1 MYNISIG
8 SFYFP
13 ILNKKLIRGGNMNC
27 PYVMRVCKECGE
39 VKFLFKFIK
48 NKKSKY
54 GFEKKCKQCQ
64 SEYQAKYYKGHKEE
78 KVEYQKKHKE
88 KIMKY
93 KKEYN
98 RERKEEIVEHN
109 KRYYKEHKEE
119 ITERNKKYYEGHKEE
134 ILVYKKKYLR
144 ENREEILEYQ
154 KKYKQTPRGQVI
166 RFNSHNKRRS
176 KEKSQGNG
184 ITTKQWKEMMDFFD
198 WKCAYSDIYIG
209 SKNQN
214 GRSIDHITALDN
226 GGLNEIWNC
235 VPMYKPYNSSKNT
248 SDMLEWYRQ
257 QDFYSEERLQKI
269 YEWQEYAYN
278 KWGKEGEVCLH

>member
-1 MYNISIG
+1 
-8 SFYFP
+8 
-13 ILNKKLIRGGNMNC
+13 MNC

-144 ENREEILEYQ
+144 ENREEILEYRKKYYKENKEEILEYQ